1 MQVAIYYAARN
12 YVEIERPTI
21 VGSAIQVA
29 IPITVAPVKLATAAV
44 GDRIRIQ
51 IHGVDGQASPILRA
65 VVAAKAEA
73 LASHR
78 LVVAIEEWDKLARY
92 WRTRF
97 ESAGDT
103 D

>member
-1 MQVAIYYAARN
+1 MQVAIYYAARS

-29 IPITVAPVKLATAAV
+29 IPLTVAPPKLATAAV
-44 GDRIRIQ
+44 GDRMRIR

-65 VVAAKAEA
+65 VVVAKAEE

-92 WRTRF
+92 WRARF
-97 ESAGDT
+97 EAASDT